1 MSDYTITV
9 SSAEEKALKTVMIDI
24 KEWATNFTKVRAE
37 KAIAEITTKL
47 LDHCN
52 ANSIA
57 IATGIAAQIDQA
69 YSLGLVEE
77 AKADSSPP
85 VNPQE

>member
-1 MSDYTITV
+1 MV
-9 SSAEEKALKTVMIDI
+9 DI

-47 LDHCN
+47 LEHCN

-57 IATGIAAQIDQA
+57 LATGIAAQIDQA
-69 YSLGLVEE
+69 YSLGLVKE
-77 AKADSSPP
+77 AKAEESPAT
-85 VNPQE
+85 NPGE